1 MAKAATAAAPNNR
14 YLALVEHI
22 FFDKKFG
29 AYEASKA
36 AIPFEREDM
45 ERAADELGIK
55 LPKNL
60 GDVIYAIR
68 YRVAMPARILATQPE
83 GKEWIIAGV
92 GRARY
97 EFRLVPLN
105 RIAPNLSL
113 AAVKIPDA
121 TPEIIA
127 AYALSDEQALLA
139 KVRYNRLIDVF
150 MGVVAY
156 SLQNHLRTSVA
167 GVGQIEIDEIYVA
180 LDRRGQQF
188 VVPVQAK
195 GGNDKLSVVQAK
207 QDLACC
213 EEKFPD
219 LMCRPV
225 SAQFIGNDLIAMFEL
240 TLEDGMVKVAEE
252 RHYRLVPANEI
263 TPEDLASYRMRRG
276 D

>member
-1 MAKAATAAAPNNR
+1 MAKQAAAAAQNR
-14 YLALVEHI
+14 YLTLLEHI
-22 FFDKKFG
+22 FFDGKFG
-29 AYEASKA
+29 GFKPGTT
-36 AIPFEREDM
+36 AIAFEREDI
-45 ERAADELGIK
+45 ERAASELKIK

-60 GDVIYAIR
+60 GDVVYAAR
-68 YRVAMPARILATQPE
+68 YRSGLSPAILETQPE
-83 GKEWIIAGV
+83 GKEWIIAGA

-105 RIAPNLSL
+105 RIEPNASL

-180 LDRRGQQF
+180 LDRKGQQF

-195 GGNDKLSVVQAK
+195 GGNDKLSVVQTK

-219 LMCRPV
+219 LTCRPV
-225 SAQFIGNDLIAMFEL
+225 SAQFIGTDLIAMFEL

-252 RHYRLVPANEI
+252 RHYRLVPASDI
-263 TPEDLASYRMRRG
+263 TAEDLTSYRTRG
-276 D
+276 GG

>member
-1 MAKAATAAAPNNR
+1 MDKAAAAPNNR
-14 YLALVEHI
+14 YLALIEHI
-22 FFDKKFG
+22 FFDEKFG
-29 AYEASKA
+29 TYEAGKT
-36 AIPFEREDM
+36 AIPFAREDL
-45 ERAADELGIK
+45 ERAAEELRIK

-68 YRVAMPARILATQPE
+68 YRVAMPARILATEP
-83 GKEWIIAGV
+83 GGNEWIIAGA

-105 RIAPNLSL
+105 RIAPNPSL

-127 AYALSDEQALLA
+127 TYALSDEQALLA

-167 GVGQIEIDEIYVA
+167 DVGQIEIDEIYVA
-180 LDRRGQQF
+180 LDRKGQQF

-195 GGNDKLSVVQAK
+195 GGNDKLSVVQTK
-207 QDLACC
+207 QDIGCC
-213 EEKFPD
+213 EEKFPA
-219 LMCRPV
+219 LTCRPV
-225 SAQFIGNDLIAMFEL
+225 SAQFIGKNLIAMFEL

-252 RHYRLVPANEI
+252 RHYRLVPASEI
-263 TPEDLASYRMRRG
+263 TAEDLASYRMRGG

>member
-1 MAKAATAAAPNNR
+1 MGKAAAAVPPNNR
-14 YLALVEHI
+14 YLALIEHI

-29 AYEASKA
+29 AYKA
-36 AIPFEREDM
+36 GKSAIPFEREDL

-68 YRVAMPARILATQPE
+68 YRVAMPTRILATQPE
-83 GKEWIIAGV
+83 GKEWIIAGA

-105 RIAPNLSL
+105 RIAPNPSL

-180 LDRRGQQF
+180 LDRKGQQF

-195 GGNDKLSVVQAK
+195 GGNDKLSVVQTK
-207 QDLACC
+207 QDIACC

-219 LMCRPV
+219 LTCRPV

-263 TPEDLASYRMRRG
+263 TPEDLASYRTRG
-276 D
+276 GD

>member
-1 MAKAATAAAPNNR
+1 MAKAAAVPTPNR
-14 YLALVEHI
+14 YLALIEHI

-29 AYEASKA
+29 AYKA
-36 AIPFEREDM
+36 GAKAIPFEREDL
-45 ERAADELGIK
+45 ERAADQLGIK

-83 GKEWIIAGV
+83 GQEWIISGV
-92 GRARY
+92 GRSRY

-105 RIAPNLSL
+105 RIAPNPSL

-180 LDRRGQQF
+180 LDRKGQQF

-195 GGNDKLSVVQAK
+195 GGNDKLSVVQTK
-207 QDLACC
+207 QDMACC
-213 EEKFPD
+213 EEKYPD
-219 LMCRPV
+219 LTCRPV
-225 SAQFIGNDLIAMFEL
+225 SAQFIGSDLIAMFEL

-263 TPEDLASYRMRRG
+263 TPEDLTSYRMRG
-276 D
+276 SD

>member
-1 MAKAATAAAPNNR
+1 MANAASASAPTNR
-14 YLALVEHI
+14 YLTLVEHI

-29 AYEASKA
+29 AYDANKTV
-36 AIPFEREDM
+36 IPFEREDL
-45 ERAADELGIK
+45 ERAASELGIK

-60 GDVIYAIR
+60 GDVIYSIR
-68 YRVAMPARILATQPE
+68 YRVAMPAAILATQPE
-83 GKEWIIAGV
+83 AKEWIIAGA

-105 RIAPNLSL
+105 RIAPNASL
-113 AAVKIPDA
+113 AAIKIPDA
-121 TPEIIA
+121 TPEIIST
-127 AYALSDEQALLA
+127 YALSDEQALLA

-195 GGNDKLSVVQAK
+195 GGNDKLSVVQTK

-213 EEKFPD
+213 EEKFPG
-219 LMCRPV
+219 LTCRPI

-240 TLEDGMVKVAEE
+240 TLDDGMVKVAEE
-252 RHYRLVPANEI
+252 RHYRLVPASEI
-263 TPEDLASYRMRRG
+263 TPDDLASYSMRSG

>member
-1 MAKAATAAAPNNR
+1 MAKDAPVPAPNR
-14 YLALVEHI
+14 YLALIEHI
-22 FFDKKFG
+22 FFDKNFG
-29 AYEASKA
+29 AYKTGAT
-36 AIPFEREDM
+36 AIPFEREDL
-45 ERAADELGIK
+45 ERAADQLGLK

-68 YRVAMPARILATQPE
+68 YRVAMPARILATQPV
-83 GKEWIIAGV
+83 GQEWVISGV
-92 GRARY
+92 GRSRY

-105 RIAPNLSL
+105 RIAPNPSL

-180 LDRRGQQF
+180 LDRKGQQF

-195 GGNDKLSVVQAK
+195 GGNDKLSVVQTK
-207 QDLACC
+207 QDIACC
-213 EEKFPD
+213 EQKFPD
-219 LMCRPV
+219 LTCRPV
-225 SAQFIGNDLIAMFEL
+225 SAQFIGRDLIAMFEL

-263 TPEDLASYRMRRG
+263 TPEDLASYRTRG
-276 D
+276 GD